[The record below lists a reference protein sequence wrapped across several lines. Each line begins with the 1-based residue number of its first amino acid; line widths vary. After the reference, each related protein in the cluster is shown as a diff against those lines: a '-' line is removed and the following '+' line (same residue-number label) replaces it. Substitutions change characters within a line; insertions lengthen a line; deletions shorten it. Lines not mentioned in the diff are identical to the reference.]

1 MTSGH
6 VDGDETPASPS
17 AEDVRERFWPK
28 LRRFAARLPFAEDA
42 VAAYYCA
49 FDASV
54 PFQVRATLLGALAYF
69 LLPIDTFPDLL
80 PMLGFADDASVLT
93 AAIAAVGAH
102 IGDRHRRAAREALA
116 RAGGRRA
123 SEWSDPKA

>member
-1 MTSGH
+1 MTSRT
-6 VDGDETPASPS
+6 VEGDETLASPS
-17 AEDVRERFWPK
+17 AEQVKERFWPK
-28 LRRFAARLPFAEDA
+28 LRRFASRLPFAEDA

-69 LLPIDTFPDLL
+69 LLPVDAFPDLM
-80 PMLGFADDASVLT
+80 PMLGFADDASVLA

-102 IGDRHRRAAREALA
+102 IGERHRLAARLALA
-116 RAGGRRA
+116 KAGGRNNP
-123 SEWSDPKA
+123 ET